1 MERHHLQFELFS
13 YEPSYIRNER
23 VTIGLAVKD
32 ESQKQLWFKFLYP
45 DSLKMQGVL
54 WGVEQE
60 AYQQS
65 VELMAYLLYHNQKLL
80 TKADNLPEQVIVSS
94 IRPARSD
101 KIQSI
106 FDHVLEIYV
115 GQQFFTNERTIKID
129 LKD

>member
-54 WGVEQE
+54 WGLEQE
-60 AYQQS
+60 TYQQS

-106 FDHVLEIYV
+106 FDHVLEVYV
-115 GQQFFTNERTIKID
+115 GQQFFTNERTIKVD

>member
-1 MERHHLQFELFS
+1 MERLHLQFELFS

-54 WGVEQE
+54 WGSEQE
-60 AYQQS
+60 TYQQS

-106 FDHVLEIYV
+106 FDHVLEVYV
-115 GQQFFTNERTIKID
+115 GQQFLTNERTIKVD

>member
-54 WGVEQE
+54 WGLEQE
-60 AYQQS
+60 TYQQS
-65 VELMAYLLYHNQKLL
+65 VELMAYLLHHNQKLL

-101 KIQSI
+101 QIQSI

-115 GQQFFTNERTIKID
+115 GQQFFTNERTIKVD
-129 LKD
+129 LKN

>member
-60 AYQQS
+60 TYQQS
-65 VELMAYLLYHNQKLL
+65 VELMAYLLHHNQKLL

-106 FDHVLEIYV
+106 FDHVLEVYV
-115 GQQFFTNERTIKID
+115 GQQFLTNERTIKVD

>member
-65 VELMAYLLYHNQKLL
+65 VELMAYLLHHNQKLL